1 MMTAYPKSIELVE
14 IGPRDGFQSVR
25 EFIPT
30 ETKKKVID
38 MLVES
43 GCKKIQAT
51 SFVNPKAIPQ
61 MQDANEIAE
70 YIFKTYPEIS
80 FYALTPNARG
90 VDNAVTAGFKEVSYV
105 ISVSP
110 GHNMANV
117 RRTPDESFAGLAE
130 IREKYPDL
138 KIVLDAATTFGCP
151 FDGEV
156 SLNQV
161 TDYLK
166 KAQSIGIKYVDLCDT
181 IGIANPL
188 QVEKTCETVLEM
200 FPDMSFGIHIHDT
213 RNMGIV
219 NSLTAVRCGITRVSS
234 TVGGMGGCPFAPGAS
249 GNTSSEDLI
258 FMFDKMGIDTGID
271 FNKLLL
277 TAKYCKENIDTN
289 YSGHQMNIAAKQCVN
304 G

>member
-1 MMTAYPKSIELVE
+1 MSKKVQIVE
-14 IGPRDGFQSVR
+14 VGPRDGFQSVK

-38 MLVES
+38 LLVAS
-43 GCKKIQAT
+43 GCRKIQAT

-61 MQDANEIAE
+61 MADATEVAE
-70 YIFKTYPEIS
+70 YVLKTYPNVS

-90 VDNAVTAGFKEVSYV
+90 VENACDAGFREVSYV

-117 RRTPDESFAGLAE
+117 RRTIDESFEGLAA
-130 IREKYPDL
+130 IRQSLPDM

-151 FDGEV
+151 FDGKV
-156 SLNQV
+156 SIGQV
-161 TDYLK
+161 VDYLE
-166 KAQSIGIKYVDLCDT
+166 KARAIGITTVDLCDT

-188 QVEKTCETVLEM
+188 QVRAVLETVCEK
-200 FPDMSFGIHIHDT
+200 FPEIDFGVHIHDT
-213 RNMGIV
+213 RNMGMA
-219 NSLTAVRCGITRVSS
+219 NSLAAIECGVTRVST

-249 GNTSSEDLI
+249 GNTSTEDLV
-258 FMFDKMGIDTGID
+258 FMLQEMGYDTGID
-271 FNKLLL
+271 FAKLLE
-277 TAKYCKENIDTN
+277 TARFLKENVPAN
-289 YSGHQMNIAAKQCVN
+289 YSGHQMNIAPSQCVM

>member
-1 MMTAYPKSIELVE
+1 MEKKIEIVE
-14 IGPRDGFQSVR
+14 VGPRDGFQSVK

-38 MLVES
+38 MLVAS

-51 SFVNPKAIPQ
+51 SFVSPKAIPQ
-61 MQDANEIAE
+61 MADAAEIAE
-70 YIFKTYPEIS
+70 YVLRTYPDVS

-90 VDNAVTAGFKEVSYV
+90 VENAYNAGFREVSFV

-117 RRTPDESFAGLAE
+117 RCTPDESFEKLAQ
-130 IREKYPDL
+130 IRSSFPDM

-151 FDGEV
+151 FDGTV
-156 SLNQV
+156 SLEQV
-161 TDYLK
+161 VSYLEN
-166 KAQSIGIKYVDLCDT
+166 ARAIGIQYVDLCDT
-181 IGIANPL
+181 IGIADPL
-188 QVEKTCETVLEM
+188 QVQRTVETVLDK
-200 FPDMSFGIHIHDT
+200 FPEMSFGIHIHDT

-219 NSLTAVRCGITRVSS
+219 NTFTAIQCGITRVST

-249 GNTSSEDLI
+249 GNTSTEDLV
-258 FMFDKMGIDTGID
+258 FMLEKMGFDTGID
-271 FNKLLL
+271 FDRLLE
-277 TAKYCKENIDTN
+277 TARFLKDNVPAN
-289 YSGHQMNIAAKQCVN
+289 YSGHHMNIAPKQCVM